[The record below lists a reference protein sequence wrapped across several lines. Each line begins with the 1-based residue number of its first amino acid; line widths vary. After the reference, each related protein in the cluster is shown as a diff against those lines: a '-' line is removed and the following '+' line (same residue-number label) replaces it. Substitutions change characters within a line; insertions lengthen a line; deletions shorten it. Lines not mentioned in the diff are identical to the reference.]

1 MGKKIKFKIPLNSSL
16 VIFLYEQKCLYLYH
30 IKTITTETMKPEI
43 AESIGSTLGKL
54 NWLKHRANDYDK
66 KVIDELYEDMD
77 KLFLLLQNGYRVK

>member
-1 MGKKIKFKIPLNSSL
+1 
-16 VIFLYEQKCLYLYH
+16 
-30 IKTITTETMKPEI
+30 MKPEI